1 MTVVRE
7 RALPESP
14 RTAKPEMVNVLA
26 AAPARHRVRPQA
38 AGLAAAATIGIFATL
53 LGLVVPVVGAPV
65 FAVVAGVL
73 LSPLIRR
80 CAWNVDIAKGPV
92 LQLSVVLLGAQL
104 SLGEVVSVG
113 AGSLPVMLGT
123 LAVCLLL
130 AWLVGRRL
138 GVPRD
143 LRTLIGVG
151 TGICGASAIA
161 ATTPAIRARSN
172 DVAYAIST
180 IFLFNVAAVL
190 IFPPLGHLLGL
201 SQHAFGLFAGTA
213 VNDTSSVVAAAGAFG
228 PAATRY
234 AVVVKLTRTLM
245 IIPIVLTLSALTS
258 RRPSERRSAALTGR
272 RPSGLRSALSL
283 VPWFLV
289 AFLAVAGL
297 HSAGLIPVA
306 AQPVLHQLALLF
318 IAVALAAVGL
328 STDVAGLRRAGA
340 RPLLLGLV
348 LWIAVSAGS
357 LGLQCVLHAA

>member
-1 MTVVRE
+1 MGTV
-7 RALPESP
+7 
-14 RTAKPEMVNVLA
+14 
-26 AAPARHRVRPQA
+26 ARHRVPPQA
-38 AGLAAAATIGIFATL
+38 AGLAAAVTIGIFATL
-53 LGLVVPVVGAPV
+53 IGMLVPVVGAPV

-73 LSPLIRR
+73 LSPLARR
-80 CAWNVDIAKGPV
+80 FAWDVDVAKGPV

-123 LAVCLLL
+123 LGVCLLL

-161 ATTPAIRARSN
+161 ATTPAIKAKSN

-190 IFPPLGHLLGL
+190 VFPLLGHALGL

-213 VNDTSSVVAAAGAFG
+213 VNDTSSVVAAAGAYG
-228 PAATRY
+228 PAAVQY
-234 AVVVKLTRTLM
+234 AVVVKLVRTLM
-245 IIPIVLTLSALTS
+245 IIPVVLVLSAITSTS
-258 RRPSERRSAALTGR
+258 RRRSAI
-272 RPSGLRSALSL
+272 SL

-289 AFLAVAGL
+289 AFVAVAGL
-297 HSAGLIPVA
+297 HSAGLIPAA
-306 AQPVLHQLALLF
+306 AQTFLHSVALLF

-328 STDVAGLRRAGA
+328 STDVAALRRAGA
-340 RPLLLGLV
+340 RPLLLGLI
-348 LWIAVSAGS
+348 LWVAVSATS
-357 LGLQCVLHAA
+357 LTLQHMTNFL

>member
-1 MTVVRE
+1 V
-7 RALPESP
+7 
-14 RTAKPEMVNVLA
+14 
-26 AAPARHRVRPQA
+26 
-38 AGLAAAATIGIFATL
+38 TIGGLATL
-53 LGLVVPVVGAPV
+53 LGMLVPVVGAPV

-73 LSPLIRR
+73 LSALARR
-80 CAWNVDIAKGPV
+80 FELNVEVARGPV

-104 SLGEVVSVG
+104 SLGQVVSVG

-130 AWLVGRRL
+130 AWLAGRWL

-161 ATTPAIRARSN
+161 ATTPAIRAKST

-213 VNDTSSVVAAAGAFG
+213 VNDTSSVVAAAGAYG
-228 PAATRY
+228 PAAVQY
-234 AVVVKLTRTLM
+234 AVVVKLVRTLM
-245 IIPIVLTLSALTS
+245 IIPIVLVLRGRSSARVS
-258 RRPSERRSAALTGR
+258 
-272 RPSGLRSALSL
+272 

-289 AFLAVAGL
+289 AFVAVAAL
-297 HSAGLIPVA
+297 HAFIPPA
-306 AQPVLHQLALLF
+306 ALPVLHQLALLF

-328 STDVAGLRRAGA
+328 STDVAALRRAGA
-340 RPLLLGLV
+340 RPLLLGLI
-348 LWIAVSAGS
+348 LWVAVSLTS
-357 LGLQCVLHAA
+357 LGLQHVTDFR